1 MKNWRLMIDNR
12 IQHLEIFT
20 LRLIYGITTKINNK
34 KILPTII
41 YKFLIVTGRS

>member
-34 KILPTII
+34 MPKHKQEPP
-41 YKFLIVTGRS
+41 FLSHLKV